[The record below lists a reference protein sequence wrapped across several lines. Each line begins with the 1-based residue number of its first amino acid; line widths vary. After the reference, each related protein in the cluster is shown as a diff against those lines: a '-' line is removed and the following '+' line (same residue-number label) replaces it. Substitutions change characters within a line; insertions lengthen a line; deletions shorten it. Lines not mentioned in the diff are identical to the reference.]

1 MKRFKFSLQTLHDLR
16 EQEREDAER
25 ALAQAAAAVTA
36 AAARIEELRGAIN
49 QAVAA
54 YATQLRTKEPNPREA
69 LLHTEFLTAL
79 DRQLAAARAHHAE
92 CERIQ
97 AAKLQDF
104 IKASAA
110 AEATAKLREQ
120 YYARYVAELAREEQ
134 NLMDELAT
142 IASVRRMRGAS

>member
-25 ALAQAAAAVTA
+25 ALAHAATEVAAAAAHV
-36 AAARIEELRGAIN
+36 EGLHDAIN
-49 QAVAA
+49 QAIAA
-54 YATQLRTKEPNPREA
+54 FAANLQTRAPNAREA
-69 LLHTEFLTAL
+69 QMHSEYLTTL
-79 DRQLAAARAHHAE
+79 DQQLAAARAHHIA
-92 CERIQ
+92 CERQ
-97 AAKLQDF
+97 REMKLQEL

-120 YYARYVAELAREEQ
+120 YYARYVAELAREDQ

>member
-25 ALAQAAAAVTA
+25 ALAQAAAEVA
-36 AAARIEELRGAIN
+36 AAAAHMDVLRDTIN
-49 QAVAA
+49 QAIAA
-54 YATQLRTKEPNPREA
+54 FAANLQTRAPNAREA
-69 LLHTEFLTAL
+69 QMHSEYLTGL
-79 DRQLAAARAHHAE
+79 DHQLAAARAHHAVCARQRE
-92 CERIQ
+92 M
-97 AAKLQDF
+97 KLQEL

-120 YYARYVAELAREEQ
+120 YYAHYVAELAREDQ